1 MAKHRLT
8 WTGDGSLDLSQV
20 LDDRGIPILFPKTGA
35 AVIVRDN
42 ALKHPLVLRY
52 LKPGAGMKSEVV
64 GEGPAVPAAPAAAAP
79 APAAPP
85 KPKPAPAPDPKPKE
99 KAPEPEAKAKKE
111 ENTFSSTKASDS
123 EPDVVTSAKD
133 KKDDDKK
140 KSKSRG
146 K

>member
-35 AVIVRDN
+35 AVIVRES
-42 ALKHPLVLRY
+42 ALKHPLVQRY

-64 GEGPAVPAAPAAAAP
+64 GEGPAVPAAPAAAP

-99 KAPEPEAKAKKE
+99 KASEPEAKAEKKE
-111 ENTFSSTKASDS
+111 DDTDKAPASDKAYTS
-123 EPDVVTSAKD
+123 EPDVVTSTK
-133 KKDDDKK
+133 DKK